1 MGDLTTVLVDFVF
14 SAVALELFWFFLL
27 PSFLHSV
34 SQFDVILL
42 TSSWMDWSDHPCGCR
57 DKHQCMPLSSCNA
70 LPKEP
75 CRQFRKSAYIVC
87 WSIRQKCHSFDWL
100 CCYYVF
106 LVITGSQ
113 IMVPSTLMDEAMLL
127 PCAYP
132 SGIAKQFPQRQPG
145 NDNIYHQS
153 LLESSTRVAAE
164 LLAISACIK
173 SAELKK

>member
-1 MGDLTTVLVDFVF
+1 MDGLIRSSLWVQGQTPMHATLFLQCLAQGTLQTVSKVCVHC
-14 SAVALELFWFFLL
+14 LL
-27 PSFLHSV
+27 IN
-34 SQFDVILL
+34 Q
-42 TSSWMDWSDHPCGCR
+42 T
-57 DKHQCMPLSSCNA
+57 
-70 LPKEP
+70 E
-75 CRQFRKSAYIVC
+75 
-87 WSIRQKCHSFDWL
+87 CHSFDWL

-106 LVITGSQ
+106 LVVTGSQ